1 ISPYNAINGTTT
13 TIIPPCSAYAS
24 NINNKLFPALVGIT
38 ATTGL
43 SPAVIVAIIF
53 SCTP

>member
-1 ISPYNAINGTTT
+1 MSPCNAINGTTT
-13 TIIPPCSAYAS
+13 TIIPPCSAHAG

-43 SPAVIVAIIF
+43 LPAVIVAIA
-53 SCTP
+53 SS

>member
-1 ISPYNAINGTTT
+1 ISPCNAINSTIT
-13 TIIPPCSAYAS
+13 TIIPPCSAHAG
-24 NINNKLFPALVGIT
+24 NINNKLFPALVSIT

-43 SPAVIVAIIF
+43 SPAVIIAITS

>member
-1 ISPYNAINGTTT
+1 ISPYNTINGTITT
-13 TIIPPCSAYAS
+13 VILPYSAYAG

-43 SPAVIVAIIF
+43 SPAVIIAIA
-53 SCTP
+53 SS

>member
-1 ISPYNAINGTTT
+1 NAINGTIT
-13 TIIPPCSAYAS
+13 TIIPPCSAYAG
-24 NINNKLFPALVGIT
+24 NINNKLFPVLVSIT

-43 SPAVIVAIIF
+43 LPAVIIAIIS